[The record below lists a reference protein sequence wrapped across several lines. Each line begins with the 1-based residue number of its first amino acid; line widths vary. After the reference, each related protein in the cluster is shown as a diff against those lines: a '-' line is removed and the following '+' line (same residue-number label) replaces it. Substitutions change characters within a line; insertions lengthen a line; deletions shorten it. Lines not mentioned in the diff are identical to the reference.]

1 MVRGRHFFN
10 NPRRILGNQQCRCLE
25 ARFGRFFILGSSI
38 HCGMVIIYGRYRLC
52 RGLAHA
58 VCLGSWQPRRLCS
71 LRGFQGARFR
81 VVWGFSHCSSTLE
94 STSSHPSTSSVYW
107 MGFSDVGRCE
117 RPTVGSNIGSRC
129 RCFCARGGRV
139 FLRAYIHCRRM
150 LRDAL
155 VCGNQV
161 QILER
166 IAVYA
171 EHLSRVGQVAGTSM
185 PVNGSA
191 GFIYSIVL

>member
-1 MVRGRHFFN
+1 
-10 NPRRILGNQQCRCLE
+10 
-25 ARFGRFFILGSSI
+25 
-38 HCGMVIIYGRYRLC
+38 
-52 RGLAHA
+52 
-58 VCLGSWQPRRLCS
+58 
-71 LRGFQGARFR
+71 
-81 VVWGFSHCSSTLE
+81 
-94 STSSHPSTSSVYW
+94 
-107 MGFSDVGRCE
+107 
-117 RPTVGSNIGSRC
+117 
-129 RCFCARGGRV
+129 
-139 FLRAYIHCRRM
+139 M